1 MSVGDVKAEP
11 CPFCGKS
18 TAPEHINYDNCF
30 VVRCLH
36 CGYVSAHTASE
47 RGAIENH
54 NKICRLLPKPDPDWK
69 DICAKCR
76 DGEIEPDCEYYG
88 EPNGCNSP
96 IYGEHPIAKKSSAV
110 GNAAAM
116 EEIVLAMA
124 WVILPERKED
134 EEPWLHW
141 LRAMQAKARAA
152 LAKPP
157 RNCDRF
163 VTLRE
168 ARDAWFAAE
177 VSPRLAD
184 KPMDHDEIPF
194 PDWLF
199 ATVNER
205 EDTTTGCPGT
215 TAAPDP
221 RGDSQTDR
229 SIKTPSGDSRERPA
243 TLKGQ
248 NR

>member
-1 MSVGDVKAEP
+1 MSVGGVKAEP

-18 TAPEHINYDNCF
+18 TAPEHIRYDNCF

-96 IYGEHPIAKKSSAV
+96 IYGNHPTTEKSSAV

-116 EEIVLAMA
+116 REALKNLVD
-124 WVILPERKED
+124 VIDRCDSGSPL
-134 EEPWLHW
+134 WWHSG
-141 LRAMQAKARAA
+141 AKGVVPLKNAKAA

-157 RNCDRF
+157 RQCDVGTPEEQVERF
-163 VTLRE
+163 MHYCNSRVCKRRVCASCGYEELFRHKC
-168 ARDAWFAAE
+168 FAVWAQMPYE
-177 VSPRLAD
+177 
-184 KPMDHDEIPF
+184 
-194 PDWLF
+194 
-199 ATVNER
+199 
-205 EDTTTGCPGT
+205 
-215 TAAPDP
+215 
-221 RGDSQTDR
+221 
-229 SIKTPSGDSRERPA
+229 
-243 TLKGQ
+243 KGET
-248 NR
+248 NGR